1 MKPKKNG
8 ASRRGICGDERGV
21 PIVRNVPT
29 LLRRELNAYFA
40 SMLGY
45 LVLMF
50 FLVVM
55 GVIFFFIVLFLSR
68 GPTQLTAMELLFS
81 MFWLPSLFVIPAIT
95 MRLLAEEKRLGTI
108 EMLMTAPVTDFEV
121 VLSKFLGAVVLYTL
135 MWALTGFYVLILHHF
150 SEGRTALDPGPI
162 AGGYVGVLMIGQFLI
177 AVGVLASSMTRNQV
191 AAALMT
197 FAVLFLFLIVLS
209 YWTPHFLSGG
219 PLDHWVRFL
228 SASVQMEDFSR
239 GIVDVRPLVL
249 YLSGTALALFVTTRV
264 VESRKWK

>member
-1 MKPKKNG
+1 
-8 ASRRGICGDERGV
+8 
-21 PIVRNVPT
+21 VRNVPT

-40 SMLGY
+40 SVMGY
-45 LVLMF
+45 IVLMF

-55 GVIFFFIVLFLSR
+55 GVFFSFIVFYLST
-68 GPTQLTAMELLFS
+68 GPTQLTAMDLFFS

-121 VLSKFLGAVVLYTL
+121 VLAKFLGAVVLYSL
-135 MWALTGFYVLILHHF
+135 MWGLTGLYVLILHRF
-150 SEGRTALDPGPI
+150 SGGQAALDLGPI
-162 AGGYVGVLMIGQFLI
+162 ASGYVGVLIIGQFLI
-177 AVGVLASSMTRNQV
+177 AVGMLASSMTRSQV

-197 FAVLFLFLIVLS
+197 FAVLVLYLIVLS
-209 YWTPHFLSGG
+209 YWTPHFLAGG
-219 PLDHWVRFL
+219 PLDRWVRLL
-228 SASVQMEDFSR
+228 SASVQMEDFTR

-249 YLSGTALALFVTTRV
+249 YLTGTVWALFVTTRI